1 MSRKR
6 MIHIIDDEEAVRS
19 SLAVMLEV
27 SGFAVTAWP
36 DGMSFLRAAARVDA
50 GCVLL
55 DIRMPEMDGLE
66 VQRAMQERGIT
77 MPIVVLTGHGDVS
90 TAVTAMKAG
99 AVDFLE
105 KPLAK
110 AMLLEAIDTAFHR
123 FDGTD
128 AARRQAALANQRIAR
143 LSAREQEVLRGLAN
157 GLPNKNI
164 AQDLD
169 ISPRTVEVHRAN
181 LMAKLGVRN
190 LSDALRLVFS
200 AGLDSS
206 MN

>member
-6 MIHIIDDEEAVRS
+6 MIHVIDDEEPVRN
-19 SLAVMLEV
+19 SLGIMLEV
-27 SGFAVTAWP
+27 AGFSVMEWA
-36 DGMSFLRAAARVDA
+36 DGMSFLRAAARIEP

-55 DIRMPEMDGLE
+55 DMRMPEMDGLE
-66 VQRAMQERGIT
+66 VQRKMQERGIT

-90 TAVTAMKAG
+90 TAVAAMKAG
-99 AVDFLE
+99 AADFLE
-105 KPLAK
+105 KPMAK
-110 AMLLEAIDTAFHR
+110 ATLVAAVDAAFHR
-123 FDGTD
+123 AEGTD
-128 AARRQAALANQRIAR
+128 TARREAVLANQRIAR

-206 MN
+206 IH